1 MVQAALFP
9 ASDHEWLIDFR
20 PNDSRSLTT
29 NQMADLLGSDR
40 YQGLLILLPT
50 NRPKMMRNISKNFS
64 VAAKLV
70 NKLFDEPEISPKKLN
85 NEIKILLE

>member
-1 MVQAALFP
+1 MFRASGGQVVQAALFP

-40 YQGLLILLPT
+40 YQGLLILLP
-50 NRPKMMRNISKNFS
+50 KNDAEYFKEFFS
-64 VAAKLV
+64 CCEVGEQAL
-70 NKLFDEPEISPKKLN
+70 
-85 NEIKILLE
+85 